1 MIIVNDTAVR
11 ANRNINTCFL
21 KVSVTLLTY
30 LDKCCSLTSAY
41 TLLLTGNADRAAA
54 DADLDE
60 VCAAICEEAEAFLI
74 NNVACAD
81 LYAVAVVCTDP
92 VDSQLLPLRVALGA
106 VDTQNVRT
114 CVNESRNTLCVIS
127 CVDTCAYYI
136 TLLAVE
142 KLVLVFLMLLI
153 VLSEYEVHKNAVIIN
168 YRKRIEFMFP
178 DYIVCFLERCACRS
192 SDELFERGH
201 ECRYLCICSHS

>member
-11 ANRNINTCFL
+11 ANRNINACFFEI
-21 KVSVTLLTY
+21 SVTLLAY

-41 TLLLTGNADRAAA
+41 TLLFTGNADRAAA

-60 VCAAICEEAEAFLI
+60 VCSAICEEAEAFLI
-74 NNVACAD
+74 NNVTCAD

-92 VDSQLLPLRVALGA
+92 VDSQLLPLGVALGA
-106 VDTQNVRT
+106 VDTQNIRT

-136 TLLAVE
+136 TLLAVK

-153 VLSEYEVHKNAVIIN
+153 VLSEYEVHKNAVIVN
-168 YRKRIEFMFP
+168 YGE
-178 DYIVCFLERCACRS
+178 
-192 SDELFERGH
+192 
-201 ECRYLCICSHS
+201 